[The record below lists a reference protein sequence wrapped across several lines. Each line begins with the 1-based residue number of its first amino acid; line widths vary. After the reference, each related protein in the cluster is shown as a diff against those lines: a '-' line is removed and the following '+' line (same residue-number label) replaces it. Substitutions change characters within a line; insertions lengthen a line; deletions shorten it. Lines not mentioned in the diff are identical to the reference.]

1 MENKI
6 TCPSCHTSIDVEQ
19 AIKENLEKSF
29 NADFLKKKL
38 ELENAFKAK
47 EQSVEQKEKALAD
60 EKLRQDRIICEK
72 LKQAEELQRVKIT
85 ADLEL
90 KSGAELESLRK
101 ENIERKNALREMQ
114 NREFDLLKQQEKITE
129 EKEALNL
136 LVQRTIASE
145 RKAIEEKTRKQE
157 QEANFLKAQES
168 EHLIKNLKQ
177 QMENMQRKMEQ
188 GSMQV
193 QGEVMEIEL
202 EKLLAQSFPFD
213 ELTEVGKGANGA
225 DILHLVRNH
234 QMVCCGTIVIESKRT
249 KAFSQSWIDKLK
261 ADMQL
266 HKGRIPVLVT
276 EVLPKEMNQFGF
288 KNGVWVCTFAEV
300 VALVTVLRYNLL
312 SLQDQKVADENK
324 GEKQQ
329 LVYEYLTSSEF
340 AQRVEFV
347 LSGFKTMQET
357 LEKEKKVSTKL
368 WKERE
373 KQIELMAKHTI
384 EVYGS
389 IKGIAGSS
397 VKEIPALE
405 LDQFLL
411 EETSVEE

>member
-1 MENKI
+1 
-6 TCPSCHTSIDVEQ
+6 
-19 AIKENLEKSF
+19 
-29 NADFLKKKL
+29 
-38 ELENAFKAK
+38 
-47 EQSVEQKEKALAD
+47 LAD
-60 EKLRQDRIICEK
+60 EKVRQDHIISEK
-72 LKQAEELQRVKIT
+72 LKQAEEVQRIKIA
-85 ADLEL
+85 ADLEQKL
-90 KSGAELESLRK
+90 GAELDSPRK
-101 ENIERKNALREMQ
+101 ENLERKNALREMQ
-114 NREFDLLKQQEKITE
+114 KRELDLLKQQEQINE

-136 LVQRTIASE
+136 QVQRTIAME
-145 RKAIEEKTRKQE
+145 CKEIEQKTRKQE

-168 EHLIKNLKQ
+168 EYLIKTLKQ
-177 QMENMQRKMEQ
+177 QMEIMQRKMEQ

-213 ELTEVGKGANGA
+213 EITEVGKGANGA

-234 QMVCCGTIVIESKRT
+234 QMACCGTIVLESKRT
-249 KAFSQSWIDKLK
+249 KAFSQSWIEKLK

-266 HKGRIPVLVT
+266 HKGHIPVLVT
-276 EVLPKEMNQFGF
+276 EALPKEMTQFGL
-288 KNGVWVCTFAEV
+288 KNGVWICTYSEA

-329 LVYEYLTSSEF
+329 LVYEYLTSNEF

-347 LSGFKTMQET
+347 LSGFKSMQET
-357 LEKEKKVSTKL
+357 LKKEKKVSTKL

-389 IKGIAGSS
+389 IKVIAGSS
-397 VKEIPALE
+397 VKEIIALE
-405 LDQFLL
+405 LDQFLS
-411 EETSVEE
+411 EETAAGD